1 LRIKHPNRPAGYS
14 LLIAAFESGATRQHP
29 FEIVYIFRQMFRR
42 RRGDET
48 ILARHET
55 ILGFARRYPE
65 TAVGYQSA
73 NDAADSAAHPETV
86 KCGPSAS
93 S

>member
-1 LRIKHPNRPAGYS
+1 LT
-14 LLIAAFESGATRQHP
+14 AAFDSGATRHHP
-29 FEIVYIFRQMFRR
+29 FEIVYVFHQMFRR
-42 RRGDET
+42 PRGDET

-65 TAVGYQSA
+65 TAVGYQPP

-86 KCGPSAS
+86 KCGP
-93 S
+93 

>member
-1 LRIKHPNRPAGYS
+1 MRFGRWVYPIENIDVSGGLFRP
-14 LLIAAFESGATRQHP
+14 P
-29 FEIVYIFRQMFRR
+29 
-42 RRGDET
+42 RGDET
-48 ILARHET
+48 ILACHET
-55 ILGFARRYPE
+55 ILGFWRRHPE
-65 TAVGYQSA
+65 TAVGYQPP